1 LCNYRTR
8 KGLPPKK
15 QLIQPHQIESSKEK
29 TMLRIIYKSKIHR
42 ATVTDANLNYEGSV
56 TIDTELLKSADIF
69 PGEKVQIVN
78 INNGTRV
85 ETYVI
90 EGEAGSGT
98 ICMNGAAA
106 RWAEPGD
113 KVIIIS
119 YCLVESKEASTFV
132 PKVVVVDEKNKVR
145 KG

>member
-1 LCNYRTR
+1 
-8 KGLPPKK
+8 
-15 QLIQPHQIESSKEK
+15 
-29 TMLRIIYKSKIHR
+29 MLRTIYKSKIHN
-42 ATVTDANLNYEGSV
+42 ATVTESNLIYEGSI
-56 TIDTELLKSADIF
+56 TIDSALLKATDIF

-106 RWAEPGD
+106 RWAQPGD

-119 YCLVESKEASTFV
+119 YCLVESKEASTFS
-132 PKVVVVDEKNKVR
+132 PKLICVDEKNKVK